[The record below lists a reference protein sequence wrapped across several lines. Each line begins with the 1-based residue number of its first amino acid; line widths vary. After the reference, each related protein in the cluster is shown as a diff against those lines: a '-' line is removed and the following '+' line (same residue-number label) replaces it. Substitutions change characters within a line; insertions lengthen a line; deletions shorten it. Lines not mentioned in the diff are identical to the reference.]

1 MKITDH
7 KLSEGIALTFRV
19 PEGNI
24 KHPLI
29 ILCHGFCGIRNVL
42 LPCFA
47 NAFTEAGFATII
59 FDYRGFGESDGERGR
74 LVPAMQT
81 EDIISVINWAEKQ
94 ECIDNQRIG
103 LWGTSLGAG
112 LSWPLPAGMSEQ
124 ELDACLYGQFS
135 TVPVVR
141 PESTVISEAPMV
153 KKRPRRPNF
162 PYEFKI
168 ALVEQSLQP
177 GACVAQIAR
186 ENGINDNLLFNWRHQ
201 YRKGG
206 LLPSGKNM
214 PALLPVTL
222 TPEPDNKIPAPAQEP
237 EQINTPSDSLCCE
250 LVLPAGTLR
259 LKGKLTPALLQTLI
273 REIKGSSH

>member
-1 MKITDH
+1 MSIIFNGHYRMKHRTWI
-7 KLSEGIALTFRV
+7 
-19 PEGNI
+19 
-24 KHPLI
+24 
-29 ILCHGFCGIRNVL
+29 
-42 LPCFA
+42 
-47 NAFTEAGFATII
+47 TEALRLHFEEHLPRVVA
-59 FDYRGFGESDGERGR
+59 GR
-74 LVPAMQT
+74 RLGVPKSTVCSMF
-81 EDIISVINWAEKQ
+81 V
-94 ECIDNQRIG
+94 RFRR
-103 LWGTSLGAG
+103 AG

-141 PESTVISEAPMV
+141 PESTVISEAPVV

-237 EQINTPSDSLCCE
+237 EQINTPSDSLCYE

>member
-1 MKITDH
+1 MKHRTWI
-7 KLSEGIALTFRV
+7 
-19 PEGNI
+19 
-24 KHPLI
+24 
-29 ILCHGFCGIRNVL
+29 
-42 LPCFA
+42 
-47 NAFTEAGFATII
+47 TEALRLHFEEHLPRVVA
-59 FDYRGFGESDGERGR
+59 GR
-74 LVPAMQT
+74 RLGVPKSTVCSMF
-81 EDIISVINWAEKQ
+81 V
-94 ECIDNQRIG
+94 RFRR
-103 LWGTSLGAG
+103 AG

-141 PESTVISEAPMV
+141 PESTVISEAPVV

-222 TPEPDNKIPAPAQEP
+222 TPEPDNKIPVSKLDRLGRNAMDIRKTV
-237 EQINTPSDSLCCE
+237 EQLTESGIRVHCLALGGVDLTS
-250 LVLPAGTLR
+250 PAGKMTMQVISAVAEFER
-259 LKGKLTPALLQTLI
+259 DLLLVND
-273 REIKGSSH
+273 G